1 MSPTATHPGAGRG
14 ARPALA
20 LALALLATT
29 LVLPLW
35 ATRMEA
41 PQYKG
46 DEALE
51 VRVYAGRVAG
61 DVHEIDLLNQ
71 YVGVHL
77 ELDTPELRA
86 SPWVLAAF
94 AALVAGALAVP
105 TVRRGKVAMGIAL
118 LMLLVALGG
127 GVVLQYRLYQ
137 MGHERTA
144 SIMTGVPDF
153 TPPILGSAKIANFTA
168 TMSLGAGG
176 WAYFGALLLVGWA
189 ARRAPGPP
197 PVRSHDDVE

>member
-1 MSPTATHPGAGRG
+1 
-14 ARPALA
+14 LI
-20 LALALLATT
+20 LALALLAAT

-35 ATRMEA
+35 STRMEA
-41 PQYKG
+41 AQYKG

-51 VRVYAGRVAG
+51 VRVHAGRVAG
-61 DVHEIDLLNQ
+61 DIHEIDLLNQ

-86 SPWVLAAF
+86 SPWVLGSFAILVA
-94 AALVAGALAVP
+94 AALVLPPARRAQAAL
-105 TVRRGKVAMGIAL
+105 GIAI
-118 LMLLVALGG
+118 LMAAAALGG
-127 GVVLQYRLYQ
+127 GAVLQYRLYQ
-137 MGHERTA
+137 MGHDRSP
-144 SIMTGVPDF
+144 SIMTRVPDF

-189 ARRAPGPP
+189 ARRPQAA
-197 PVRSHDDVE
+197 RQDDQPTPSG

>member
-1 MSPTATHPGAGRG
+1 MRG

-20 LALALLATT
+20 LALVLLATT

-35 ATRMEA
+35 STRMEA
-41 PQYKG
+41 PQYKD

-51 VRVYAGRVAG
+51 VRVHAGRVVG
-61 DVHEIDLLNQ
+61 DIHEIDLLNQ

-86 SPWVLAAF
+86 SPWVLGSF
-94 AALVAGALAVP
+94 AALVAVALALP
-105 TVRRGKVAMGIAL
+105 RPRQRRAAMGLAILMAVAAL
-118 LMLLVALGG
+118 AGG
-127 GVVLQYRLYQ
+127 AVLQYRLYQ
-137 MGHERTA
+137 MGHDRTPA
-144 SIMTGVPDF
+144 IMTRIPDF

-168 TMSLGAGG
+168 TMRLGTGG

-189 ARRAPGPP
+189 TRRQPSQGELEPAPSG
-197 PVRSHDDVE
+197 